1 MSKKT
6 KIMDFFSALGRSLL
20 MPIAALAACGIF
32 LGLTSALMKAQVQEA
47 VPFLSQGFVYFIIF
61 TINKVSGVVFTLIPV
76 LFAISIAF
84 GMVKEEKEIAAFAG
98 FIGYYTFLVASA
110 AMINSGFMDFSALRI
125 ANILGVE
132 TMDMGAVAGIAIG
145 LIAAWLHSKYHKITF
160 PVAISFYGGKRFV
173 ALVVMLACTVF
184 GLIAPF
190 IWEPVSIAINSLGD
204 AISAA
209 GIFGVFGY
217 GFLERLL
224 IPTGLHHVLNGLFR
238 TTAIGGV
245 YEGVEGCLNIF
256 LQFVDQVDLSEL
268 APFTTFLGQGK
279 MPMMMFG
286 LPAAALAIY
295 RTSPEEKKPKVK
307 ALMIAGVAASIVSG
321 ITEPL
326 EFAFMFVAPQLFVFH
341 AVMGGISFASMAA
354 LKVVIGNT
362 GGGLI
367 DYLIWGVFQ
376 PGSHWYWVIV
386 VGIPFAFIYYYV
398 FKAYLSKKQ
407 ISIEVAEGDDG
418 DMDSSALSL
427 DDQQKAKSYRIIEG
441 LGGFDNIVEVN
452 NCLTRLRVDLV
463 DPSKVREDLLKK
475 TGSNGIIRPSE
486 KHIQVVYGPKV
497 EGIAANVR
505 ECLKAGKGAADT
517 FAASHKNDVAEKISS
532 AKPKAAAVRKSQL
545 TAPVGGRVLPM
556 SEAKD
561 ENFAAGILGGG
572 VVIQPTEDVIVAPCD
587 GTVTHASDDNK
598 HAIGLESDSGQEIL
612 IHVGVDTVKL
622 KGEGFTFLKKEG
634 DQVKAGEPLLRFSK
648 SLIESKG
655 FCADVMMILIEDET
669 EVTAEYITDVTAK
682 AGETIIVKFN

>member
-32 LGLTSALMKAQVQEA
+32 LGLSSALMKAQVQEA

-173 ALVVMLACTVF
+173 ALAVMLASTVF

-224 IPTGLHHVLNGLFR
+224 IPTGLHHVLNGIFR

-256 LQFVDQVDLSEL
+256 LQFVDKVDISEL

-326 EFAFMFVAPQLFVFH
+326 EFAFMFVAPQLFLFH
-341 AVMGGISFASMAA
+341 AVMGGVSFASMAA

-398 FKAYLSKKQ
+398 FKTYLTKKQ
-407 ISIEVAEGDDG
+407 ISIEVAESDDEG
-418 DMDSSALSL
+418 EGPAALSL

-463 DPSKVREDLLKK
+463 DPSKVREDILKK
-475 TGSNGIIRPSE
+475 TGSNGFIRPSE

-505 ECLKAGKGAADT
+505 ECLKAGKGAAEA
-517 FAASHKNDVAEKISS
+517 FAAAHKNDGAGEVPA
-532 AKPKAAAVRKSQL
+532 AKSKAAPAQKSQL
-545 TAPVGGRVLPM
+545 AAPVGGKVLPM

-598 HAIGLESDSGQEIL
+598 HAVGLESAAGVEVL
-612 IHVGVDTVKL
+612 IHIGVDTVTMN
-622 KGEGFTFLKKEG
+622 GEGFTLLKKER
-634 DQVKAGEPLLRFSK
+634 DQVKAGEPLVRFDK
-648 SLIESKG
+648 KLIESKG
-655 FCADVMMILIEDET
+655 LCSDIMLIVLEGDE
-669 EVTAEYITDVTAK
+669 ELPAEYITGVTAE
-682 AGETIIVKFN
+682 AGKTTVVKLG